1 KLQSFV
7 VLGIVV
13 TLCKD
18 FKKIRAVISQVTD
31 RPRMIFDVVQ
41 TDRPTNRPTH
51 RRTDKRTDMQTDR
64 YTDGNERHI
73 SFLKFFATGE

>member
-1 KLQSFV
+1 
-7 VLGIVV
+7 
-13 TLCKD
+13 
-18 FKKIRAVISQVTD
+18 
-31 RPRMIFDVVQ
+31 MIFDVVQ